1 MNQVSILLFTPIPE
15 IAKFMQFICM
25 CSVNT
30 CDTSA
35 QKATEASISTI
46 LSVRPFSSYLC
57 KWEVHTHATNVKI
70 TYECELEGLQ
80 EVIRFAPL
88 ILVRWNAET
97 HPC

>member
-1 MNQVSILLFTPIPE
+1 
-15 IAKFMQFICM
+15 MQFTCM

-35 QKATEASISTI
+35 PKATEASISTI
-46 LSVRPFSSYLC
+46 LSQPVRPFSSYLC
-57 KWEVHTHATNVKI
+57 KWEVYTQATNVKI
-70 TYECELEGLQ
+70 TYERELEGLQ